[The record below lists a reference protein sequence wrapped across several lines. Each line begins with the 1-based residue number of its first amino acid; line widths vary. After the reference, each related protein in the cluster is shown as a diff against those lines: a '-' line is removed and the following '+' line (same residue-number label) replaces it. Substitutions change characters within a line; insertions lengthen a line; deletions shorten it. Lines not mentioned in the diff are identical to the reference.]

1 VNQVTGQEQQI
12 ASGVSVK
19 DDAEQAVAELIR
31 CFGAM
36 APEAVLFFCSSHY
49 DIARVGAALSQR
61 YPQAQVIGCTT
72 AGEINARGCLDR
84 SLCGFAL
91 PGDSFSLAST
101 LLPNLSR
108 FDMKLAR
115 GLVTELHTDLAVR
128 GVAPVSGHTFA
139 FLLVDGLSGVEEIVL
154 SAVHGEIGDIPLFG
168 GSAADDLRFSK
179 TLIYYNGQTREDV
192 AVLCMI
198 NTTCP
203 FKVFRTQHFVAG
215 ERKMVITEADIAT
228 RNVSEI
234 NGVSAGMEYARLV
247 GIQYD
252 RLDPMTF
259 ASHPVMVRVGGAY
272 YVRSIRQLAED
283 DSLTFFCAIG
293 EGIVLTVAEG
303 VDLVEN
309 LSQTFAEIRDH
320 VGEPQLVIGC
330 DCVFRRLEYMQD
342 PEVAKRVEGLFQA
355 NRVIGFNT
363 YGEQFGGMH
372 VNQTFTG
379 VAIGAPQSEGM
390 D

>member
-1 VNQVTGQEQQI
+1 MNQVTQRTPEI
-12 ASGVSVK
+12 ASGVSELR
-19 DDAEQAVAELIR
+19 DTERAVEELIV
-31 CFGAM
+31 CLGDGT
-36 APEAVLFFCSSHY
+36 PEAVLFFCSSHH
-49 DIARVGAALSQR
+49 DVAVAGAALSR
-61 YPQAQVIGCTT
+61 HFPGSQVIGCTT
-72 AGEINARGCLDR
+72 AGEINERGCLSA

-91 PGDSFSLAST
+91 PRDSFSLASA
-101 LLPNLSR
+101 LLPHLSR
-108 FDMKLAR
+108 FDLKLAR
-115 GLVTELHTDLAVR
+115 SRVTELHADLAPR
-128 GVAPVSGHTFA
+128 GVAPVSGHSFA
-139 FLLVDGLSGVEEIVL
+139 FLLVDGLSGVEETVL
-154 SAVHGEIGDIPLFG
+154 SVVHGEIGDIPLFG

-179 TLIYYNGQTREDV
+179 TLIYYNGEALDDV

-203 FKVFRTQHFVAG
+203 FRVFRTQHFVAG
-215 ERKMVITEADIAT
+215 ERKMVITEADVAT
-228 RNVSEI
+228 RSVSEI

-247 GIQYD
+247 GLQYD

-259 ASHPVMVRVGGAY
+259 AAHPVMVRVGGAY

-309 LSQTFAEIRDH
+309 LSQTFAEIRTH

-330 DCVFRRLEYMQD
+330 DCVFRRLEYMQAPD
-342 PEVAKRVEGLFQA
+342 VAKRVEGLFRA
-355 NRVIGFNT
+355 NRVVGFNT

-379 VAIGAPQSEGM
+379 VAIGLPRPEQG
-390 D
+390 

>member
-1 VNQVTGQEQQI
+1 MNHVTRQAQQI
-12 ASGVSVK
+12 ASGVSVNS
-19 DDAEQAVAELIR
+19 DTEQAVEELIA
-31 CFGAM
+31 CFGGFT
-36 APEAVLFFCSSHY
+36 PEAVIFFCSTHL
-49 DIARVGAALSQR
+49 DIAQVGTTLSQR
-61 YPQAQVIGCTT
+61 YPQSQVIGCTT
-72 AGEINARGCLDR
+72 AGEINNRGCLNS

-101 LLPNLSR
+101 VLPHLSR

-115 GLVTELHTDLAVR
+115 SRVTELQNDLAER
-128 GVAPVSGHTFA
+128 GVAPVIGHTFG

-168 GSAADDLRFSK
+168 GSAADDLQFSK
-179 TLIYYNGQTREDV
+179 TLIYYNGETQDDV
-192 AVLCMI
+192 AALCMI
-198 NTTCP
+198 NTVCP

-215 ERKMVITEADIAT
+215 ERKMVITEADVAT

-247 GIQYD
+247 GIHYD

-303 VDLVEN
+303 VDLVDN
-309 LSQTFAEIRDH
+309 LSQTFEKIREH

-379 VAIGAPQSEGM
+379 VAIGAPQSEKE
-390 D
+390 

>member
-1 VNQVTGQEQQI
+1 MNQVTQRAPQI
-12 ASGVSVK
+12 ASGVSELE
-19 DDAEQAVAELIR
+19 DTGQAVEELIA
-31 CFGAM
+31 CLGDG
-36 APEAVLFFCSSHY
+36 APEAVLFFCSSHH
-49 DIARVGAALSQR
+49 DIARVGAALSR
-61 YPQAQVIGCTT
+61 HYPGSQVIGCTT
-72 AGEINARGCLDR
+72 AGEINARGCLSR

-91 PGDSFSLAST
+91 PRDSFSLASA
-101 LLPNLSR
+101 LLPHLSR
-108 FDMKLAR
+108 FDLKLAR
-115 GLVTELHTDLAVR
+115 SRVMELHADLALR
-128 GVAPVSGHTFA
+128 GVAPVSGHSFA

-168 GSAADDLRFSK
+168 GSAADDLRFSR
-179 TLIYYNGQTREDV
+179 TLIYYNGETREDV

-203 FKVFRTQHFVAG
+203 FRVFRTQHFVAG
-215 ERKMVITEADIAT
+215 ERKMVITEADVAT
-228 RNVSEI
+228 RSVSEI
-234 NGVSAGMEYARLV
+234 NGASAGMEYARLV
-247 GIQYD
+247 GLQYD

-259 ASHPVMVRVGGAY
+259 AAHPVMVRVGGAY

-309 LSQTFAEIRDH
+309 LSQTFAEIRTH

-330 DCVFRRLEYMQD
+330 DCVFRRLEYMQAPD
-342 PEVAKRVEGLFQA
+342 VAKRVEGLFRA

-379 VAIGAPQSEGM
+379 VAIGAPQPEQ